1 MNDSIVEANVQ
12 SLCDGG
18 LLMQV
23 TCAFFYTLLLISW
36 INGFNFMAVLI
47 VELQWLQLDGNSHV
61 IYAEEEAG
69 GTRLQID
76 GKTCLLQVNTP
87 FLLCILGV

>member
-1 MNDSIVEANVQ
+1 
-12 SLCDGG
+12 
-18 LLMQV
+18 
-23 TCAFFYTLLLISW
+23 
-36 INGFNFMAVLI
+36 MAILI

-87 FLLCILGV
+87 FLLYILGV

>member
-1 MNDSIVEANVQ
+1 MNDSTVEANVQ

-23 TCAFFYTLLLISW
+23 TSSFLCFI
-36 INGFNFMAVLI
+36 INQLDKWFRFLI
-47 VELQWLQLDGNSHV
+47 VKLQWLQLDGNSHV

-87 FLLCILGV
+87 FFLYILVV

>member
-1 MNDSIVEANVQ
+1 
-12 SLCDGG
+12 
-18 LLMQV
+18 
-23 TCAFFYTLLLISW
+23 
-36 INGFNFMAVLI
+36 MAVLI

-87 FLLCILGV
+87 FFIFLVSDWATSARLSVSFIIAFHSTTLSLKTGFVVFFCRIHHIRKL